1 MKALFDLSGGLSAA
15 LAAIVRVLVALMIVI
30 VISDVAMRNL
40 GFRPLSWAISVSEYI
55 LLYSAFLP
63 MPWLVRT
70 KGHVFVEFLR
80 NAMPVTARRLLE
92 RLVYLTCIVLC
103 LYLGGIA
110 LTSGIDA
117 LRLGEYETRTFDMP
131 KWLVFL
137 PMVLGF
143 FLSALEWLR
152 YLLGID
158 TLYNLNPLDVEGL

>member
-15 LAAIVRVLVALMIVI
+15 LAGVVRVLIALMIII

-80 NAMPVTARRLLE
+80 NAMPSGARNLLE
-92 RLVYLTCIVLC
+92 KLVYLTCIVLC
-103 LYLGGIA
+103 LYLGSIA
-110 LTSGIDA
+110 LTSALDA
-117 LRLGEYETRTFDMP
+117 LSTGDYETRTFDMP
-131 KWLVFL
+131 KWAVFL
-137 PMVLGF
+137 PMIIGF
-143 FLSALEWLR
+143 FLSAVEWLR
-152 YLLGID
+152 YLMGFD
-158 TLYNLNPLDVEGL
+158 TLYNLNPLEVEGL